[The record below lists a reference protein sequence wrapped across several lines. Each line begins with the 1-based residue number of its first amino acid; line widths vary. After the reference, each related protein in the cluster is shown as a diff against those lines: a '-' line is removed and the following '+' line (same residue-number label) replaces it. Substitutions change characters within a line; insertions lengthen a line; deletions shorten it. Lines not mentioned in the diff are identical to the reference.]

1 MSKSTIS
8 MVIFHSDVT
17 NYQRVNLHK
26 MHPLCL
32 VTMFFPRW
40 NTGRFHLEPL
50 GPRIT
55 KEEKVLHTVGRLEV
69 EFWLLEF
76 SHFVHRLW
84 LGEILLKYEV
94 EYDTRFDNPG
104 DFAIFICWVDLFL
117 WLITDSLSTQTTSPN
132 GANKIARAC
141 SKVSW
146 FILVFLVSS
155 PQEYHN
161 YL

>member
-1 MSKSTIS
+1 MKRATFSLMILLTA
-8 MVIFHSDVT
+8 
-17 NYQRVNLHK
+17 NLK
-26 MHPLCL
+26 MTTYPWELS
-32 VTMFFPRW
+32 RRYE
-40 NTGRFHLEPL
+40 G
-50 GPRIT
+50 IT

-84 LGEILLKYEV
+84 LGEILLEYEV

-132 GANKIARAC
+132 GAIKQSRARLFQC
-141 SKVSW
+141 ELIYTRLSR
-146 FILVFLVSS
+146 IIS
-155 PQEYHN
+155 PGIP
-161 YL
+161 YLPVIFNLENTASLLRF